1 MKTLVQKIRAAFGS
15 ASATADGASGESP
28 RQGVRRGLRIGI
40 VLLVLIAVAALLR
53 LTVLRPPRVSVAT
66 VQRGNVAAE
75 VEGSGTVTADALANI
90 AARITGRVDRVF
102 VDEGDG
108 VSKNQIVAALDQA
121 GLRHQVEVAQARLDA
136 ARAGAAERQRE
147 WTREQQLV
155 ASGSVGVE
163 EAQQYRE
170 RNAVAQSAV
179 RVAAAELGKAA
190 YELSL
195 ARIHS
200 LSDGIVTRRW
210 VVPGASV
217 VAGQPMFTVA
227 DTHLI
232 YVDTFV
238 DQDDAG
244 RIGKGETA
252 TVILRGRE
260 HQPLPGQVLRIRPRA
275 DAATEETVVEVSFSI
290 PAGQFQ
296 LGQWANVYIRTGEA
310 KDALVVPQ
318 MALMPMGNDL
328 FVWVVGADRTLRRVR
343 VTVTARSPRSPKVAV
358 AGDDLH
364 AGDRVVLMPIGLKPG
379 EAVRPEPVKA
389 AMPMGMGMAQ

>member
-1 MKTLVQKIRAAFGS
+1 MKTLVQKIRGVFGS
-15 ASATADGASGESP
+15 TRTAPGASP
-28 RQGVRRGLRIGI
+28 HQGARRGLRIVI
-40 VLLVLIAVAALLR
+40 VLLVLAVIAVLLR

-90 AARITGRVDRVF
+90 AAKITGRVDHVF
-102 VDEGDG
+102 VAEGDS
-108 VSKNQIVAALDQA
+108 VSKNEILATLDQD
-121 GLRHQVEVAQARLDA
+121 GLRHQVAVAQARLDA
-136 ARAGAAERQRE
+136 ARVSAGQRQRE
-147 WTREQQLV
+147 WTREKQLV

-170 RNAVAQSAV
+170 RDALAQSAM
-179 RVAAAELGKAA
+179 RVAAAELGKAT

-195 ARIHS
+195 AQIPS
-200 LSDGIVTRRW
+200 LSDGIVTQRW

-217 VAGQPMFTVA
+217 VAAQPMFTIA

-238 DQDDAG
+238 DQNVAG
-244 RIGKGETA
+244 QIRKGEMA
-252 TVILRGRE
+252 TVILRGQ
-260 HQPLPGQVLRIRPRA
+260 HQPLPGYVLRIRPRA

-290 PAGQFQ
+290 PADQFQ

-310 KDALVVPQ
+310 KDAVVVPQ

-328 FVWVVGADRTLRRVR
+328 FVWVVGADHTLHRVR
-343 VTVTARSPRSPKVAV
+343 VTAIARSPRSSKVAV

-364 AGDRVVLMPIGLKPG
+364 AGDRVVLMPMGLRPG
-379 EAVRPEPVKA
+379 ETVRPEPVKA
-389 AMPMGMGMAQ
+389 AMPMGMGMSQ